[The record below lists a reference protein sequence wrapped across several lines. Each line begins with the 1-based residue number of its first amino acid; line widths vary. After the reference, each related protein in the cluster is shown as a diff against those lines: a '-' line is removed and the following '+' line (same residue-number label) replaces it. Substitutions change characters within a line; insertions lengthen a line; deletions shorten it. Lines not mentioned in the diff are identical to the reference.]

1 MVEKNRRALSSNVDK
16 NGLLRKR
23 KSQSESGDD
32 LCGIDDAEI
41 TGYLNNKS
49 EMFFKKLV
57 WEAMNKDY
65 PKKQRKPTMGKKSTA
80 EKAVISRMEKGKE
93 EEKVNRKRMCSKINY
108 DALEKLTDEPGEVT
122 EKAQRGGIDSN
133 CSNQIEAQQ
142 SKGTSSVQG
151 FQEDD
156 HSEEFQLD
164 NANIFQED
172 NYSANLWSYGDEED
186 YDHEEF

>member
-93 EEKVNRKRMCSKINY
+93 EEKVNRK
-108 DALEKLTDEPGEVT
+108 GEVT